1 MFIQLSEGNESMGVE
16 RSKSFRSVLFT
27 IFAAVFLAAGLYFVG
42 CSSVID
48 FVHFLSV
55 PLLLTYLLIFQ
66 PGFIRKNFLL
76 YLILLV
82 GFTLLVAVYFIIFSK
97 AVAGIR
103 INWIELPIAV
113 YFLFSVFTIIFLFD
127 KLLNLFLSFLMS
139 VHREKNVL
147 STKLV
152 LKNVLRAALMIFAVI
167 PYLFAIF
174 TTRWVK
180 FYETTEVRDMLN
192 MKSRQV
198 FFEAADGTRLSG
210 LVIQPPYGT
219 SKCWVII
226 APGRNLTKNFFLL
239 HARIMSDNGYNILLL
254 DLRGN
259 GDSSGH
265 KYSFGVNE
273 SDDIIAAADFIYKT
287 NPESTSH
294 IFAFGMDE
302 GATAVVGAAA
312 KDKRFSGAVVA
323 GASGYEVALP
333 GWLSDCLPGWLKNV
347 ILKETEC
354 VINFDI
360 GQAVTGLE
368 GLYEKIS
375 QISPRP
381 VLVIDNLRNTTMDR
395 LRAHQLYSKAKEPK
409 MIWLTPEQ
417 TSGYQ
422 ETELAGEYFAQ
433 ILDLFSLG
441 RTRANSDS

>member
-1 MFIQLSEGNESMGVE
+1 
-16 RSKSFRSVLFT
+16 
-27 IFAAVFLAAGLYFVG
+27 
-42 CSSVID
+42 
-48 FVHFLSV
+48 
-55 PLLLTYLLIFQ
+55 
-66 PGFIRKNFLL
+66 
-76 YLILLV
+76 
-82 GFTLLVAVYFIIFSK
+82 
-97 AVAGIR
+97 
-103 INWIELPIAV
+103 
-113 YFLFSVFTIIFLFD
+113 
-127 KLLNLFLSFLMS
+127 MS

-347 ILKETEC
+347 ILKETEY

-360 GQAVTGLE
+360 GQSVTGLE

-381 VLVIDNLRNTTMDR
+381 VLVIDNLRNTSTDR

-441 RTRANSDS
+441 RTQSHPDS

>member
-1 MFIQLSEGNESMGVE
+1 MGVE
-16 RSKSFRSVLFT
+16 RSKTFRSVLFAIIAV
-27 IFAAVFLAAGLYFVG
+27 IFIAAAFFFVG
-42 CSSVID
+42 FSSIID

-55 PLLLTYLLIFQ
+55 PLLITYLLVFQ

-113 YFLFSVFTIIFLFD
+113 YFLFSVFTILFLFD
-127 KLLNLFLSFLMS
+127 KVLNFLLSFLMRINRDKGIWS
-139 VHREKNVL
+139 TKNVL
-147 STKLV
+147 
-152 LKNVLRAALMIFAVI
+152 KNILRTALMIFAVI

-192 MKSRQV
+192 MKSEQV
-198 FFEAADGTRLSG
+198 SFEAADGTRLSG
-210 LVIQPPYGT
+210 LVIPPPYGT

-239 HARIMSDNGYNILLL
+239 HARVMSDNGYSILLL

-259 GDSSGH
+259 GSSGGH

-273 SDDIIAAADFIYKT
+273 ADDIIAAADYIYKS
-287 NPESTSH
+287 NPENTSH

-347 ILKETEC
+347 ILKETEY

-360 GQAVTGLE
+360 GQSVTGLD
-368 GLYEKIS
+368 GLYKQIS

-381 VLVIDNLRNTTMDR
+381 VLVIDNLRNTSMDR
-395 LRAHQLYSKAKEPK
+395 LRANQLYSKAKEPK

-417 TSGYQ
+417 TNGYQ
-422 ETELAGEYFAQ
+422 QTELAGEYFAQ